1 MLDLEGWKVL
11 REGGS
16 KNKGKGS
23 HSVAYRAAHEATWLE
38 GNSEGQE
45 ATAAWAPTGAGG
57 GLTGTRDSLRP
68 QTWAGPLPPAGV
80 LARAEASHQPTCLQ
94 LLFPF
99 LCLAQ
104 PSHPFLLN
112 EFLPLCLAAHEASIK
127 AEP

>member
-1 MLDLEGWKVL
+1 MLLIVQHMRQPGWKETQKARKPQL
-11 REGGS
+11 PGPHRG
-16 KNKGKGS
+16 
-23 HSVAYRAAHEATWLE
+23 R
-38 GNSEGQE
+38 
-45 ATAAWAPTGAGG
+45 GG

-68 QTWAGPLPPAGV
+68 QTWAGALAPAGV
-80 LARAEASHQPTCLQ
+80 LARAEASHQPTSLQ